1 MTILKMAALLETW
14 INVLLE
20 VFEVLIQSSGLKS
33 FPTINATRNSSKNGD
48 YVTTNGAWKTAFV

>member
-1 MTILKMAALLETW
+1 MTILKMAALLGTW

-33 FPTINATRNSSKNGD
+33 FPTN
-48 YVTTNGAWKTAFV
+48 